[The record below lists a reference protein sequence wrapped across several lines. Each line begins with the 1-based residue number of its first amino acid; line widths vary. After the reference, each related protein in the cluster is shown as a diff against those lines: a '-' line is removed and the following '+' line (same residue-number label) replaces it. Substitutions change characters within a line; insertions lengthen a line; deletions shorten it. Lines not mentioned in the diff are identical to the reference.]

1 MLLYSANTAHIC
13 SMKWRMITGLLL
25 LIFGIRAFYISYNT
39 PGTESKTL
47 MATMV
52 WVVVG
57 LYFVIKGAMM
67 RNSQQ

>member
-1 MLLYSANTAHIC
+1 
-13 SMKWRMITGLLL
+13 
-25 LIFGIRAFYISYNT
+25 
-39 PGTESKTL
+39 

-52 WVVVG
+52 WIVVG